1 MNGVIN
7 GYYDINGAFA
17 MQPLMSQVISV
28 TPTVLNA
35 DAYDAGDVLFD
46 AVEIPNC
53 IPLAGGSAIL
63 DSIVC
68 RCLADQKA
76 QMHLVLMNAN
86 TSLGTKDAAPDIDD
100 TEVLTVIGTV
110 ELLAASYID
119 LGANSV
125 LTKALIGLP
134 VQAASGSRSLYVA
147 GFSTG
152 TPTYATSSLRLDFGF
167 RYR

>member
-1 MNGVIN
+1 MDGVIN

-17 MQPLMSQVISV
+17 MQPLMSQVVSV
-28 TPTVLNA
+28 TPTVLNS
-35 DAYDAGDVLFD
+35 DAYDAGDVIFG

-53 IPLAGGSAIL
+53 IPLAGGSAYL

-76 QMHLVLMNAN
+76 QMHLVLMNAA

-100 TEVLTVIGTV
+100 TEVLTVLGTV

-125 LTKALIGLP
+125 LTKAAIGLP
-134 VQAASGSRSLYVA
+134 VQAASGSKSLWVA

-152 TPTYATSSLRLDFGF
+152 TPTYATGSVRLDFGF